1 MKSFQ
6 SFIAVAS
13 LAVGL
18 SVTTPSL
25 VVAQKQQ
32 VLELELANEYFYRGD
47 WAKAKE
53 VYQKIAGNKDYAV
66 AIFPNYLETLKKLNE
81 NEEAEKYLKRLI
93 KLNPEKIEYD
103 IELVELYEQTNRQ
116 DVADKYFAKFV
127 KVLKDNYAII
137 DIAAQKFLEKK
148 QPKRAETLY
157 LEGRK
162 NMKSSAMFSLEL
174 AEVYFQLNDKEK
186 CVQELLNMVGNDAST
201 HYTAQNRLQNYLSDE
216 KEFELLKQRL
226 LERTQKDPD
235 NLAYNEMLLWL
246 HLQQKEFYSAFVQAK
261 AIDKRKKSENAERV
275 MEVATLAVSNQ
286 DYESAIEIY
295 EYVIT
300 QYPNSSVCM
309 TARRNVI
316 QAKEEIVKKTYPID
330 ENKIRSLI
338 QDYLSML
345 RQQPVNQ
352 RIKIENLRSV
362 ALLYGQYLN
371 KTDTAIALLEE
382 VLQLPNPDVRFI
394 NETKIMLGD
403 MYLLKGEPWESTLL
417 YSQVEKAL
425 KDQPLAHE
433 AKLKNAKL
441 SYYKGEFELA
451 QEHLDILKMATSRE
465 IANDAMELSL
475 LISDN
480 TILDT
485 STAAMEEYAAIEL
498 LLFKNQDDEALKR
511 LDKMLVD
518 FPNHSLTDEIYFLQG
533 KIFQKR
539 KDFQA
544 AIAAYEKVEAQKG
557 IYSDDALFLQ
567 AQLYDFQFKNKE
579 KAMELYQRILKDFQG
594 SIYVVEARKRFRTL
608 RGDANIPN

>member
-6 SFIAVAS
+6 SFLAVAS
-13 LAVGL
+13 LVVGL
-18 SVTTPSL
+18 SVTTPSW

-93 KLNPEKIEYD
+93 KLYPEKIEYD

-116 DVADKYFAKFV
+116 DAADKYFTKFV
-127 KVLKDNYAII
+127 KALKDNYAVI

-162 NMKSSAMFSLEL
+162 NMKSNAIFSLEL
-174 AEVYFQLNDKEK
+174 AEVYFQLNEKEK
-186 CVQELLNMVGNDAST
+186 CVQELLNMVGNDATT

-216 KEFELLKQRL
+216 KEFELLRQRL

-246 HLQQKEFYSAFVQAK
+246 YLQRKEFYSAFVQAK
-261 AIDKRKKSENAERV
+261 AIDKRKKSENAEKV
-275 MEVATLAVSNQ
+275 MEVGSLAVSNQ
-286 DYESAIEIY
+286 DYESAVSIY
-295 EYVIT
+295 EYVIA

-330 ENKIRSLI
+330 QLKIRSLI

-345 RQQPVNQ
+345 KQPVHQ
-352 RIKIENLRSV
+352 RIRIENLRSV

-371 KTDTAIALLEE
+371 ETDTAIALLEE
-382 VLQLPNPDVRFI
+382 VIKTPNPDVRFV

-465 IANDAMELSL
+465 IANDAMEMSL

-485 STAAMEEYAAIEL
+485 STLAMKEYAAIEL
-498 LLFKNQDDEALKR
+498 LLLKNQDDEALKR
-511 LDKMLVD
+511 LDKMLID

-539 KDFQA
+539 KDFQS

-557 IYSDDALFLQ
+557 IYSDDALFFQ
-567 AQLYDFQFKNKE
+567 AQLYDFQLKNKE
-579 KAMELYQRILKDFQG
+579 KAMELYQRILKDFPG
-594 SIYVVEARKRFRTL
+594 SIYVVESRKRFRTL

>member
-1 MKSFQ
+1 
-6 SFIAVAS
+6 
-13 LAVGL
+13 
-18 SVTTPSL
+18 
-25 VVAQKQQ
+25 
-32 VLELELANEYFYRGD
+32 
-47 WAKAKE
+47 
-53 VYQKIAGNKDYAV
+53 
-66 AIFPNYLETLKKLNE
+66 
-81 NEEAEKYLKRLI
+81 
-93 KLNPEKIEYD
+93 
-103 IELVELYEQTNRQ
+103 
-116 DVADKYFAKFV
+116 
-127 KVLKDNYAII
+127 
-137 DIAAQKFLEKK
+137 
-148 QPKRAETLY
+148 
-157 LEGRK
+157 
-162 NMKSSAMFSLEL
+162 
-174 AEVYFQLNDKEK
+174 
-186 CVQELLNMVGNDAST
+186 
-201 HYTAQNRLQNYLSDE
+201 
-216 KEFELLKQRL
+216 
-226 LERTQKDPD
+226 
-235 NLAYNEMLLWL
+235 
-246 HLQQKEFYSAFVQAK
+246 
-261 AIDKRKKSENAERV
+261 
-275 MEVATLAVSNQ
+275 
-286 DYESAIEIY
+286 
-295 EYVIT
+295 
-300 QYPNSSVCM
+300 
-309 TARRNVI
+309 
-316 QAKEEIVKKTYPID
+316 
-330 ENKIRSLI
+330 
-338 QDYLSML
+338 
-345 RQQPVNQ
+345 
-352 RIKIENLRSV
+352 
-362 ALLYGQYLN
+362 LYGQYLN
-371 KTDTAIALLEE
+371 QTDTAIALLEE